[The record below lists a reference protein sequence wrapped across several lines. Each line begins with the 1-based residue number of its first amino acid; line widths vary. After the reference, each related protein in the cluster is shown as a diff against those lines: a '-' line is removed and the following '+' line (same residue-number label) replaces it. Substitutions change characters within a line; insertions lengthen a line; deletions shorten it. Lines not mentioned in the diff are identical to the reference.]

1 MAAESL
7 KIFKA
12 LADQSRLLIIGALM
26 EKPQYVEALAEMLEI
41 SASTV
46 SFHLKKLEEV
56 ELVYSVKEQYYAV
69 YHLKQDLFDK
79 TLTDLIYVEDVEK
92 QAQEERIEK
101 YRKSVIES
109 FFEYGKLKA
118 IPVQRKKKRI
128 VLEEIAK
135 AFEKGKVYTEKEV
148 NIIIADF
155 NDDFC
160 TIRRDMISEGLFQRD
175 NGMYWLVKES

>member
-12 LADQSRLLIIGALM
+12 LADQSRLLIVSALM
-26 EKPQYVEALAEMLEI
+26 EKPQYVEALAEMLQV

-46 SFHLKKLEEV
+46 SFHLKKLEEA
-56 ELVYSVKEQYYAV
+56 ELVYSVKEQYYAN
-69 YHLKQDLFDK
+69 YHLKQEIFNS

-101 YRKSVIES
+101 YRQGVIEA

-128 VLEEIAK
+128 VLEEMAK
-135 AFEKGKVYTEKEV
+135 SFEKGKIYTEKEV
-148 NIIIADF
+148 NITIADF

-160 TIRRDMISEGLFQRD
+160 TIRRDMISEGIFERD
-175 NGMYWLVKES
+175 KGMYWLVEKE